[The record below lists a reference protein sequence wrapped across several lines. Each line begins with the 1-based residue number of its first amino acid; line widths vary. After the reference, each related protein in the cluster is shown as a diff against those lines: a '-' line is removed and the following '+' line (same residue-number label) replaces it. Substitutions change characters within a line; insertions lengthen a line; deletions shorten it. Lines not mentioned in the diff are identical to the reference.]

1 MSESAMRHTGRP
13 LRWTLAAV
21 TIGTV
26 LAGPGAFGQEQS
38 VPEGSDEHVAKQL
51 ANPIA
56 ALISVPFQFNWDR
69 DMGPARDGRRLSV
82 NFQPVIPFRINEE
95 WNVISRT
102 IVPIVDQHIPLL
114 GDGSQTGIGD
124 ITQSL
129 FFSPSQPTAAG
140 VIWGVGPAMLIPSD
154 TDYISARKWGLGPTA
169 VVLRQH
175 GPWTYGFLTNH
186 IWSVGGSGAEE
197 LSNTFMQLF
206 LSYTTK
212 DAWTA
217 TLQTESTYDWRHS
230 QWTAPVTVQVAKIV
244 KIGGLPVNLGAG
256 VRYYADSPTTGP
268 HGWGA
273 RLVVTFVFPKK

>member
-1 MSESAMRHTGRP
+1 
-13 LRWTLAAV
+13 
-21 TIGTV
+21 
-26 LAGPGAFGQEQS
+26 
-38 VPEGSDEHVAKQL
+38 
-51 ANPIA
+51 
-56 ALISVPFQFNWDR
+56 
-69 DMGPARDGRRLSV
+69 
-82 NFQPVIPFRINEE
+82 VIPFRINED

-102 IVPIVDQHIPLL
+102 IVPIVDQHVPLL
-114 GDGSQTGIGD
+114 GDGGQTGIGD
-124 ITQSL
+124 VTQSL

-140 VIWGVGPAMLIPSD
+140 VIWGIGPAILIPSD
-154 TDYISARKWGLGPTA
+154 TDYVSAKKWGLGPTA

-186 IWSVGGSGAEE
+186 IWSFGGSGAEE

-230 QWTAPVTVQVAKIV
+230 QWTAPVTAQVAKIV

-256 VRYYADSPTTGP
+256 VRYYADSPVTGP

-273 RLVVTFVFPKK
+273 RLIVTFVFPKK